1 LAVEKVTVKE
11 ALQRASFRYREAGL
25 EQPREEAEILLAH
38 LLGWDRLRLYL
49 EGERELPPEAV
60 AAFQEAQERRS
71 RGEPLAYITGKKEFY
86 GLEFKVTPAVLI
98 PRPETEFLVDAVLE
112 WVGKRGA
119 PRGEGLVLGDLGT
132 GSGNLVV
139 TLSCLLPLARCWAID
154 ISPEALQVARENA
167 ARHKVEH
174 RICWRRGDY
183 FKALEKDQPPP
194 RFDVIVSNPPYI
206 PGDALDCL
214 PQTVRGYEPL
224 LALDGGG
231 DGLEGY
237 RRLLE
242 DLPRH
247 LRSPGLVVLEVG
259 DGQME
264 AVERLCRERG
274 IFKSLAFR
282 QDYAGR
288 ARVLEGLV

>member
-1 LAVEKVTVKE
+1 MAVEKVTVKE

-49 EGERELPPEAV
+49 EGERELPPEAA

-132 GSGNLVV
+132 GSGWW
-139 TLSCLLPLARCWAID
+139 SPCPACFPWPGAGPS
-154 ISPEALQVARENA
+154 ISPPRPCRWPGKMPPGTRWSIASAGAGGITLRPWKRISRPPAL
-167 ARHKVEH
+167 
-174 RICWRRGDY
+174 
-183 FKALEKDQPPP
+183 
-194 RFDVIVSNPPYI
+194 
-206 PGDALDCL
+206 
-214 PQTVRGYEPL
+214 T
-224 LALDGGG
+224 
-231 DGLEGY
+231 
-237 RRLLE
+237 
-242 DLPRH
+242 
-247 LRSPGLVVLEVG
+247 
-259 DGQME
+259 
-264 AVERLCRERG
+264 
-274 IFKSLAFR
+274 
-282 QDYAGR
+282 
-288 ARVLEGLV
+288 